1 MAFVSGDAFF
11 LVFMFIFMD
20 NKLTLSLLPFTA
32 VEDVESLLV
41 SLILDGKLDGHID
54 QVNGIL
60 IKKCQSTEGGA
71 GEKDVNNPAAVT
83 GEEKSVEARNLE
95 SLMQLT
101 SALENLTVT
110 LSKVGNKGTA
120 SSSSSFHQP
129 AMLQ

>member
-1 MAFVSGDAFF
+1 M
-11 LVFMFIFMD
+11 
-20 NKLTLSLLPFTA
+20 
-32 VEDVESLLV
+32 EDVESLLV

-60 IKKCQSTEGGA
+60 IKKCQSTEGGGA

-83 GEEKSVEARNLE
+83 GEDKSVEARNLE

-110 LSKVGNKGTA
+110 LSKVGNNKGAT

>member
-1 MAFVSGDAFF
+1 
-11 LVFMFIFMD
+11 MD
-20 NKLTLSLLPFTA
+20 HKTYTRIVLLLPFTA

-71 GEKDVNNPAAVT
+71 GEKDVNNPAAVA
-83 GEEKSVEARNLE
+83 GEDKSVEARNLE

-110 LSKVGNKGTA
+110 LSKVGNKGTT